1 MEVLTVIRASRPMA
15 SEDFLDEGLFMS
27 VDGLGMNGNGRKGSK
42 EGGRGLASCTQV
54 AEPAGK
60 GLRSMSVV

>member
-42 EGGRGLASCTQV
+42 EGASRPV
-54 AEPAGK
+54 P
-60 GLRSMSVV
+60 R